1 MAEEYWKTSPFGE
14 NSIFHPSWDA
24 KQKQAKLQ
32 RYEGVKIT
40 EMKVTANYL
49 PENSGLF
56 SPQPTI
62 IKSTNIVSSDS
73 NFVTV
78 AVKAIVNLS
87 NRADQ
92 VKIALNK
99 NSAITASKSIGN
111 SFQYEANFNVKVGKS
126 IPRIDQYGSQDFTFT
141 ATVIDIF
148 TKEVSDTRSVKVK
161 IDTDGKV
168 QESSITEESS
178 GIGNWFVNHKTGEYT
193 WFDDKTKRDGFTRV
207 GNYKLTY
214 NKDKNIISAYA
225 GKESVFIE
233 SIDMSKNNEDKFKTE
248 QAAKFSLISAESGG
262 GYVHSTDDPIIF
274 PLIVG
279 ASIENRLTLY
289 ALGVTQ
295 YSPDGTI
302 QTIKGYQAMSDKS
315 YKDFK
320 YGNNERFGLGE
331 SAYQKKNMNIG
342 LSTVYL
348 AVLGS
353 IRYLNENYSVPKG
366 KVKEF
371 EQIIFYAHT
380 PPPGKKNTLN
390 GDFDVAIPDGT
401 NGKYD
406 YVRGQNKYKDKLK
419 PNK

>member
-1 MAEEYWKTSPFGE
+1 MA
-14 NSIFHPSWDA
+14 
-24 KQKQAKLQ
+24 
-32 RYEGVKIT
+32 
-40 EMKVTANYL
+40 
-49 PENSGLF
+49 
-56 SPQPTI
+56 I
-62 IKSTNIVSSDS
+62 IKPQN
-73 NFVTV
+73 
-78 AVKAIVNLS
+78 
-87 NRADQ
+87 
-92 VKIALNK
+92 
-99 NSAITASKSIGN
+99 
-111 SFQYEANFNVKVGKS
+111 
-126 IPRIDQYGSQDFTFT
+126 
-141 ATVIDIF
+141 
-148 TKEVSDTRSVKVK
+148 DT
-161 IDTDGKV
+161 
-168 QESSITEESS
+168 
-178 GIGNWFVNHKTGEYT
+178 HP
-193 WFDDKTKRDGFTRV
+193 
-207 GNYKLTY
+207 
-214 NKDKNIISAYA
+214 
-225 GKESVFIE
+225 
-233 SIDMSKNNEDKFKTE
+233 
-248 QAAKFSLISAESGG
+248 QAAKFSLIAAESGG

-289 ALGVTQ
+289 ALGVTVF
-295 YSPDGTI
+295 SPDGTI

-348 AVLGS
+348 SVLGS

-371 EQIIFYAHT
+371 EQIIFYAHIRT
-380 PPPGKKNTLN
+380 DGKKNTVN

>member
-1 MAEEYWKTSPFGE
+1 MAEEFWEKSPFGE
-14 NSIFHPSWDA
+14 NSIFHPSWED
-24 KQKQAKLQ
+24 KQKQSRLQAQQNGEIVGIFIDKGDHGEKLLKNSIVYDNLDPAKYRPPIYNPAPIESGTEAIIITISVTFKGNIDSLYISVNQNKQ
-32 RYEGVKIT
+32 RATKQVNKYSAVFSIEIPKKEGKKQFEITAQITNFIGNETFDTKKI
-40 EMKVTANYL
+40 KVTIDL
-49 PENSGLF
+49 SGSELAREDAEV
-56 SPQPTI
+56 
-62 IKSTNIVSSDS
+62 VS
-73 NFVTV
+73 
-78 AVKAIVNLS
+78 
-87 NRADQ
+87 
-92 VKIALNK
+92 
-99 NSAITASKSIGN
+99 G
-111 SFQYEANFNVKVGKS
+111 
-126 IPRIDQYGSQDFTFT
+126 
-141 ATVIDIF
+141 
-148 TKEVSDTRSVKVK
+148 
-161 IDTDGKV
+161 
-168 QESSITEESS
+168 
-178 GIGNWFVNHKTGEYT
+178 GNWFVNNKTGEYT

-207 GNYKLTY
+207 GNYKVIY
-214 NKDKNIISAYA
+214 NKDKNSISAYA

-233 SIDMSKNNEDKFKTE
+233 AIDMSKNNEDKFKTE

-279 ASIENRLTLY
+279 ASIENRLSLY

-302 QTIKGYQAMSDKS
+302 QTIKGYQAMSEDS

-320 YGNNERFGLGE
+320 LGNKKRFGLGE
-331 SAYQKKNMNIG
+331 SAYEKKNMNIG

-348 AVLGS
+348 AALGS

-371 EQIIFYAHT
+371 EQILFYAHI

-401 NGKYD
+401 SGKYD
-406 YVRGQNKYKDKLK
+406 YVRGQNKHKDKLK